1 MEPATDPALPVDQ
14 PAGPAANM
22 GIDISVVVPL
32 YGCTPFIEELCRRLR
47 TTLSRITNRYEII
60 LVDDCGPDDAW
71 PFIQAQAARM
81 PEIHAIRLSRN
92 FGQHV
97 AIGAGLSVSRGAWIV
112 VLDGDLQ
119 DPPEEIARL
128 YEQVGERGD
137 LGVDVVFARRRRRS
151 ETLSR
156 RIASRAYFR
165 LLSALSDSEIDGREG
180 SLSLFSR
187 KVADAYLAIS
197 DQDRHHIMLLRW
209 LGFRQVTIEYD
220 QDPRKEGSSSYTL
233 GKLIDTAVRGL
244 FFTSTRLLRVIVYT
258 GILSSLLGFFLA
270 VIIIVQYFMHDIA
283 PGWTS
288 LAVIQ
293 LVVGGAVIVCVGTVG
308 MYVGRIFD
316 QVRGRPL
323 FVIDR
328 TIRPDP
334 IPPERRA

>member
-1 MEPATDPALPVDQ
+1 MESASDPVPPVDQ
-14 PAGPAANM
+14 PARPAA
-22 GIDISVVVPL
+22 DISVIAPL
-32 YGCTPFIEELCRRLR
+32 YGCTPFIAELCHRLR
-47 TTLSRITNRYEII
+47 ATLSRITDRYEII

-71 PFIQAQAARM
+71 PVIQAQAAMM
-81 PEIHAIRLSRN
+81 PEIRAIRLSRN
-92 FGQHV
+92 FGQHA
-97 AIGAGLSVSRGAWIV
+97 AIGAGLSVSRGAWIA

-128 YEQVGERGD
+128 YQQVGGQGGSGPD
-137 LGVDVVFARRRRRS
+137 IVFARRRRRP

-165 LLSALSDSEIDGREG
+165 LLSALIDSPMDGREG

-187 KVADAYLAIS
+187 KVADAYSAVS
-197 DQDRHHIMLLRW
+197 DQDRHHVMLLRW
-209 LGFRQVTIEYD
+209 LGFSHVTIEYD
-220 QDPRKEGSSSYTL
+220 QDARKEGSSSYTL
-233 GKLIDTAVRGL
+233 AKLIDSALRGL
-244 FFTSTRLLRVIVYT
+244 LFTSTKLLRAIVYA
-258 GILSSLLGFFLA
+258 GILFSLMGFLLAA
-270 VIIIVQYFMHDIA
+270 VIIVKYFTQDIT

-293 LVVGGAVIVCVGTVG
+293 LVVGGAIIVSVGTVG

-328 TIRPDP
+328 AIRPDP
-334 IPPERRA
+334 IPPERRL